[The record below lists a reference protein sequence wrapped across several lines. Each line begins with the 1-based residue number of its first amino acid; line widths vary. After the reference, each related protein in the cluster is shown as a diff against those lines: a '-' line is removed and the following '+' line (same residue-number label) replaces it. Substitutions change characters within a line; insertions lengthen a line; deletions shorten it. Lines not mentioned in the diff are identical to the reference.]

1 MSFQITQTKI
11 NVNGKDITFTNLS
24 INQYL
29 ADAGSFSFA
38 WREPKNNEQDSFQQ
52 YVSFY
57 KQHLAKQVTITVNE
71 GETPVF
77 TFKGFIQAIS
87 CNGDDDVAIEYNISG
102 KGILAAIDEI
112 PECNSY
118 YKKNLSDIFSDVLK
132 NADNML
138 QPSNS
143 NPLFYT
149 VQYNQTKFEFLRML
163 AARYGEWL
171 FYDGQ
176 YLVLG
181 PVFGN
186 AQPVVI
192 GTDILDANLSARIFK
207 LTEKNTGFNVYQGKE
222 IEKEGNDASGVSQ
235 DLIRNSET
243 AGKNI
248 YNAQQTATYSY
259 AALTED
265 DAFVNSIK
273 NVASRQ
279 LQSATSNAT
288 QLTGRS
294 YNSKLQ
300 LGVKISVKDER
311 NAAMGDYILVQ
322 VNHFCSSDTNYQNSF
337 TALPAEI
344 KMPPYTNAE
353 LYPVCQPQPAIVTD
367 NTDDKGM
374 GRIKVH
380 FPWQRS
386 GETTPWLPVMV
397 PHAGKNKGFYFL
409 PEKDEQVMIDF
420 IGGNAERPFVIG
432 SFYTENNGHG
442 NDPDGNYIKVIGT
455 KTGRRLEINEKR
467 GMLKLQDFRYETDK
481 NNGNLIAM
489 VKSDKNMN
497 IKLST
502 MKDDDNYSFL
512 NLESNYMGLIIRKG
526 GEDALTISLEGDDKK
541 IHIHARGSVNITAD
555 QEISLNAANINLHAS
570 QAVNIGAGDSGKV
583 NIKGQEIKAQA
594 NTEVNIEATTSMKMK
609 ALEMDI
615 SADVMGKFNGGAMT
629 TITGSLVKIN

>member
-11 NVNGKDITFTNLS
+11 NVNGQDIAFTNLS

-29 ADAGSFSFA
+29 ADVGSFSFA
-38 WREPKNNEQDSFQQ
+38 WRYPKKNEPDSFQQ
-52 YVSFY
+52 YASFY
-57 KQHLAKQVTITVNE
+57 KEYLAKQVTITVNE

-87 CNGDDDVAIEYNISG
+87 CNGSDDMAIEYSITG

-118 YKKNLSDIFSDVLK
+118 YKKTLADIFSDVLK
-132 NADNML
+132 NTNSML
-138 QPSNS
+138 QPATST
-143 NPLFYT
+143 PLFYT
-149 VQYNQTKFEFLRML
+149 VQYNQTRFEFLRML
-163 AARYGEWL
+163 AARFGEWL
-171 FYDGQ
+171 FYDGE

-186 AQPVVI
+186 TQNVVI
-192 GTDILDANLSARIFK
+192 GTDILDVNISARIFK
-207 LTEKNTGFNVYQGKE
+207 LSEKNTGFNVYQGKE
-222 IEKEGNDASGVSQ
+222 IDREGNESSGISQ
-235 DLIRNSET
+235 DLIKNSEA

-248 YNAQQTATYSY
+248 YNATQTATYSY
-259 AALTED
+259 AALTAD
-265 DAFVNSIK
+265 DTFVNSIK
-273 NVASRQ
+273 HIAERQ

-288 QLTGRS
+288 QLTARS

-300 LGVKISVKDER
+300 LGTKIAVRDER
-311 NAAMGDYILVQ
+311 NALMGNYILAQ
-322 VNHFCSSDTNYQNSF
+322 VTHFCSSGSNYQNSF

-367 NTDDKGM
+367 NADDKGM

-380 FPWQRS
+380 FPWQQP

-397 PHAGKNKGFYFL
+397 PHAGKDKGFHFL

-420 IGGNAERPFVIG
+420 IGGNAERPFAIG
-432 SFYTENNGHG
+432 SFYTEGNGHG
-442 NDPDGNYIKVIGT
+442 NDPDGNYMKVIGT
-455 KTGRRLEINEKR
+455 KTGRRLEINDNKGILR
-467 GMLKLQDFRYETDK
+467 LQDFYYQKNSNKGNQVVLTKTDSE
-481 NNGNLIAM
+481 I
-489 VKSDKNMN
+489 
-497 IKLST
+497 ST
-502 MKDDDNYSFL
+502 QLTSIEDDNNFSFL
-512 NLESNYMGLIIRKG
+512 SLDPKHAAIVIKKNGDPAFAITME
-526 GEDALTISLEGDDKK
+526 EDNKK
-541 IHIHARGSVNITAD
+541 INVYAKGSVNITAE
-555 QEISLNAANINLHAS
+555 QEINMSAGNINLHAS
-570 QAVNIGAGDSGKV
+570 QAVNISAGDKGKV
-583 NIKGQEIKAQA
+583 TLKGLEIKAQA